1 MERSKGGTVADIMLL
16 KPREAARRLSISE
29 RSLWALGASG
39 ELPRVKIGRSVRYHI
54 DDIEAMIERQKITS

>member
-1 MERSKGGTVADIMLL
+1 MAKQATTSATASTSQET
-16 KPREAARRLSISE
+16 

-54 DDIEAMIERQKITS
+54 DDIEALIERQKERT